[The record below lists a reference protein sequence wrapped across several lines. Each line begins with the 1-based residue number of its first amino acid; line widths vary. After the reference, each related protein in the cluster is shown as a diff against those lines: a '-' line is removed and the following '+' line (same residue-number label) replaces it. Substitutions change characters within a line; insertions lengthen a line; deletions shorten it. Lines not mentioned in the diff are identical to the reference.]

1 MSIIDRAL
9 TKKGHAADPEGLFH
23 SHVDGVAAATTPDP
37 APASGVTGTE
47 PAAAMVATQPPVAPD
62 QPAPDA
68 SAPAT
73 PGATA
78 TAQVEAQALSAA
90 TVPPAQWHSPTTGER
105 IEPVFA
111 SAAPTA
117 RPVLVVDDL
126 RVAFPSRDGGWTE
139 AVRGVSFTLGRERLG
154 IVGESGSGKSQ
165 TGRAILGLTAPEGRV
180 SAKRLEFHGTDL
192 LKCSARERRALRG
205 GRIAMVLQDPKFSLN
220 PVMTIGDQVVET
232 LRAHTR
238 ISSRAARIKALDALA
253 AVQIDQ
259 PERVYKLYPHE
270 VSGGM
275 GQRAMIAMML
285 IADPELLIADEPTS
299 ALDVTVQ
306 LQVLAILDKLVQERG
321 MGLVFISHD
330 LRLVSTF
337 CDRIL
342 VMYAGKVV
350 EEVSSG
356 ALADAKHPYTR
367 GLLNCLP
374 QLADDRHPLPTLDRR
389 PEWAL

>member
-1 MSIIDRAL
+1 M
-9 TKKGHAADPEGLFH
+9 T
-23 SHVDGVAAATTPDP
+23 
-37 APASGVTGTE
+37 AP
-47 PAAAMVATQPPVAPD
+47 M
-62 QPAPDA
+62 
-68 SAPAT
+68 
-73 PGATA
+73 
-78 TAQVEAQALSAA
+78 
-90 TVPPAQWHSPTTGER
+90 
-105 IEPVFA
+105 
-111 SAAPTA
+111 
-117 RPVLVVDDL
+117 LVVDDL
-126 RVAFPSRDGGWTE
+126 RVAFPNRDGGMIE

-165 TGRAILGLTAPEGRV
+165 TGRALMGLTAPEGIV
-180 SAKRLEFHGTDL
+180 TANRLEFNGVNL
-192 LKCSARERRALRG
+192 LNCTPAQRRELRG
-205 GRIAMVLQDPKFSLN
+205 GRIAMVLQDPKYSLN

-232 LRAHTR
+232 LRAHAK
-238 ISSRAARIKALDALA
+238 ISTKEARAKALAALV

-285 IADPELLIADEPTS
+285 IANPDLLIADEPTS

-306 LQVLAILDKLVQERG
+306 LQVLAILDSLVIQRG
-321 MGLVFISHD
+321 MGLIFISHD

-337 CDRIL
+337 CDRVL

-350 EEVSSG
+350 EEIAAG
-356 ALADAKHPYTR
+356 ALSGAKHPYTL

-374 QLADDRHPLPTLDRR
+374 RLGDARHPLPTLNRQ